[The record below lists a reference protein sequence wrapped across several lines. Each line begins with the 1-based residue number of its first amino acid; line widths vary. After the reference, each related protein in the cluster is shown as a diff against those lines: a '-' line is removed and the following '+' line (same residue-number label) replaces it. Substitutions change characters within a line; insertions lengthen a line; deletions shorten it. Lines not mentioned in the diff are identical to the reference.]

1 MHEFLQFVEV
11 RKKETLKIQVVEKNK
26 IYIYNKY
33 NIHII

>member
-26 IYIYNKY
+26 IYIY
-33 NIHII
+33 I